1 MENDGYTK
9 IPATVAEMELDLAGV
24 EKQQRLSSPQTWS
37 SKLWLFLFTLLNIIA
52 LLFNLTALFAMQ
64 WPSGHYRNAAL
75 RATSSYTPIFDMI
88 DLEPTIKRINGT
100 LYPAGDR
107 LSIARQFP
115 NPDADAIWEEDIE
128 LIRPIPITRDQVCQ
142 FVLDTDLRLRR

>member
-9 IPATVAEMELDLAGV
+9 IPATVAEIELDLAGV

-52 LLFNLTALFAMQ
+52 LIFNLTAFVAMQ
-64 WPSGHYRNAAL
+64 WPPGHYRNAAL

-115 NPDADAIWEEDIE
+115 NPEADAIWEEDIE

-142 FVLDTDLRLRR
+142 FDLDTNLSL